1 MIQHPGI
8 LALLT
13 TALLNSLM
21 LVYASWHGI
30 RILRSWDLAS
40 GSELQMALERRTY
53 LITTILGYALFFQI
67 LSLFLF
73 IYTADDLHT
82 LFSGAM
88 CAAGSLQVNRFGYP
102 TLVLKTL
109 NCLLAGIWLLI
120 NHADNKGYDYPLI
133 RPKYLM
139 LSLLTLLILLES
151 GLLISYVLQLKGDL
165 ITSCCGS
172 LFSAEHPG
180 ITGEIAGLP
189 VRIMVPWFTISLIA
203 AISSCCLFVLTG
215 RGGYGV
221 AITSGIF
228 LVTALAAIIS
238 FISLYFYE
246 LPTHHCPFCILQ
258 KEYHGIGYPLYAA
271 LLGSSITGI
280 SVGFLMPARRIA
292 SLAPVLTDL
301 QRRLALISL
310 VLLLAFSGIVGYRIL
325 TTSFRLIW

>member
-13 TALLNSLM
+13 TALINSLM

-30 RILRSWDLAS
+30 RIIRSWNLAS

-53 LITTILGYALFFQI
+53 LITTILGYALTFQI

-88 CAAGSLQVNRFGYP
+88 CAAGSLQVNPYGYP
-102 TLVLKTL
+102 TLILKTL
-109 NCLLAGIWLLI
+109 NCLLAGIWLVV
-120 NHADNKGYDYPLI
+120 NHADNQGYDYPLI
-133 RPKYLM
+133 RPKYL
-139 LSLLTLLILLES
+139 LLGLLTLLILLES
-151 GLLISYVLQLKGDL
+151 GLLISYVLQLKGDM

-172 LFSAEHPG
+172 LFSAEQPG

-189 VRIMVPWFTISLIA
+189 VHIMVPWFTVSLIA
-203 AISSCCLFVLTG
+203 AIGCCGLFVLTG
-215 RGGYGV
+215 RCGYGV

-228 LVTALAAIIS
+228 LVTALTAIIS

-258 KEYHGIGYPLYAA
+258 KEYHAIGYPLYAA
-271 LLGSSITGI
+271 LFGSSITGI
-280 SVGFLMPARRIA
+280 SVGILMPARRIA
-292 SLAPVLTDL
+292 SLAPVLPDL

-310 VLLLAFSGIVGYRIL
+310 VLLLIFSGIVGYRIL